1 MGGGR
6 RLGWIVKNMSEKVKA
21 NYVIN
26 EGGGASIKIG
36 GNFFVYLVDVSE
48 EGAFHVKLKFQG

>member
-36 GNFFVYLVDVSE
+36 GIFFTWSM
-48 EGAFHVKLKFQG
+48 